1 MNRTRSVTNFKQKQ
15 FLYSNN
21 KTTVW
26 AKWVN
31 STRNDLKSTKE
42 LTIWTR
48 KYKKSKRE
56 ISTRNKT
63 TKRRRM
69 NSIRRNNKKINS
81 KIRNYKS
88 KTESL
93 NWTNWFWKPLKDSK
107 KQRSKRIKLTGR
119 KRSKKN
125 KKKECKKITKENSN
139 KSLKLKSVWL
149 NPKNNLKS
157 F

>member
-1 MNRTRSVTNFKQKQ
+1 MNRTKSVMNYKQRQ

-21 KTTVW
+21 KTTAWV
-26 AKWVN
+26 KWVN

-48 KYKKSKRE
+48 KFKKLKRE
-56 ISTRNKT
+56 INTRNKT

-69 NSIRRNNKKINS
+69 NSIRRNNKKINW
-81 KIRNYKS
+81 KTRNYKS
-88 KTESL
+88 KTESP

-119 KRSKKN
+119 KRSKKS
-125 KKKECKKITKENSN
+125 KRKECKKSTKENSN
-139 KSLKLKSVWL
+139 KNSRLRSVWL